1 MSFTLKQTFIASS
14 LALSLALSASPSA
27 LAASQPPGLPNFAQ
41 LVDKEGRAVVNISAR
56 QNARTTAANP
66 LPDLAPG
73 DPFFEFFR
81 RFAPPQQQ
89 REEAV
94 SLGSGFIISPDGYI
108 LTNAHVVAR
117 GDEITVKLND
127 KREYKA
133 RLIGADGRTD
143 VALLKIDAHNLPAV
157 ELGNPNTL
165 RVGEW
170 VLAIGSPFGFD
181 NTVTSGIVSAKGRQ
195 LPDENYVPFI
205 QTDVAVNPG
214 NSGGPLFDMDG
225 KVVGINSQ
233 IYSRSG
239 GFMGISFAIPIDV
252 AMQVADQLKQN
263 GRVSRGRLGVQ
274 IQDLT
279 KDLAASFGLKS
290 PSGALV
296 NSVEAG
302 GPADKAGIRAGD
314 IVLAVNGQPIKET
327 SDLPRLIGAVKPG
340 LATRIEIWRNQAS
353 RTVTVVPDEL
363 READARAAQ
372 REAQPKQPARAQQQ
386 IAPVGLV
393 LADAPPPLL
402 QRLGIRFGLV
412 VQRTS
417 GLATQAGLLPGDV
430 IVGVGTD
437 PVTSFGEFKARIDA
451 TQAGAF
457 VPLKVMRGNATLFL
471 PLPVAK

>member
-340 LATRIEIWRNQAS
+340 QATRIEIWRNQAS